1 MQAQGAMLH
10 IECVACCKYKYLL
23 LFISNRALILMKIHN
38 SMNDKRIA
46 VIMSLYKN
54 DVVDYVKLAVE
65 SILNQTYK
73 ELDFFIQYDGPIRP
87 EVDEYLTGLKDE
99 RVKIQR
105 RAENKGLAQSLNDLL
120 AIVMPMGYEYIAR
133 MDADDIS
140 EVNRFEKQMAYFEA
154 HPEME
159 CLGTWAIEIKSD
171 GSEFYRKQMPETHE
185 GCWKQFMIRDC
196 MIHPT
201 VMFRKSYIEKAGMYS
216 LDTYFGEDTMMWAQ
230 GFAKGCKFSNIPEYL
245 FKFRLDDNFFNRR
258 RGWKHA
264 KGILTLRWRV
274 NKMLNYPLK
283 AYLYTIAYAG
293 AKMMPTKVLNLIYKK
308 AR

>member
-1 MQAQGAMLH
+1 MHRLCA
-10 IECVACCKYKYLL
+10 
-23 LFISNRALILMKIHN
+23 
-38 SMNDKRIA
+38 
-46 VIMSLYKN
+46 IMSLYKN
-54 DVVDYVKLAVE
+54 DTLEFVKLAVE
-65 SILNQTYK
+65 SILNQTYSQF
-73 ELDFFIQYDGPIRP
+73 DFYIQYDGYIPQD
-87 EVDEYLTGLKDE
+87 VDDYLSGLTDN
-99 RVKIQR
+99 RIHIYR
-105 RAENKGLAQSLNDLL
+105 RNENKGLAQSLNDLL
-120 AIVMPMGYEYIAR
+120 AVVMPLGYEYIAR

-140 EVNRFEKQMAYFEA
+140 MPERFEKQVTYMKS
-154 HPEME
+154 HPETE

-201 VMFRKSYIEKAGMYS
+201 VMFRRSYIEKAGVYS

-230 GFAKGCKFSNIPEYL
+230 GFAAGCKFANLSEYL
-245 FKFRLDDNFFNRR
+245 FKFRLNDDFFNRR

-274 NKMLNYPLK
+274 NKMLHYPLK
-283 AYLYTIAYAG
+283 AYVYAFAYAG
-293 AKMMPTKVLNLIYKK
+293 AKMMPTKVLNLIYRK

>member
-1 MQAQGAMLH
+1 
-10 IECVACCKYKYLL
+10 
-23 LFISNRALILMKIHN
+23 MK
-38 SMNDKRIA
+38 RLA

-54 DVVDYVKLAVE
+54 DTLECLKLAVE
-65 SILNQTYK
+65 SILKQTYG
-73 ELDFFIQYDGPIRP
+73 DFDYFIQYDGPIKI
-87 EVDEYLTGLKDE
+87 EIDDYLSGIGDE
-99 RVKIQR
+99 RIHICR

-120 AIVMPMGYEYIAR
+120 TNVMVKGYEYIAR

-140 EVNRFEKQMAYFEA
+140 MPERFEKQIKYMDT
-154 HPEME
+154 HPETE

-185 GCWKQFMIRDC
+185 GCWKLFMVRDC

-201 VMFRKSYIEKAGMYS
+201 VMFRRSYIEKAGFYS
-216 LDTYFGEDTMMWAQ
+216 LNTFFAEDTMMWAQ
-230 GFAKGCKFSNIPEYL
+230 GFAAGCKFANLPEYL
-245 FKFRLDDNFFNRR
+245 YKFRLNDEFFNRR

-274 NKMLNYPLK
+274 NKMLHYPMK
-283 AYLYTIAYAG
+283 AYLYAFAYAG
-293 AKMMPTKVLNLIYKK
+293 AKMMPERILNLIYKK